1 MYFNSY
7 LVSGVTGKPSVLSK
21 VVHIVIHD
29 ATGSLKDHFKVMGDS
44 GFIEGSYT
52 FPDNLPPGNYTVSAF
67 TRWMEQF
74 DPFTYFQKSIRIV
87 DQDSEPLGRGKA
99 KEEVAFYLE
108 GGKLV
113 AGLTNKVAF
122 SLQAESGSYTG
133 GIYDSRGEQVANV
146 AFNEITPGF
155 QTGHFMLKP
164 DAREQYQLRYR
175 TDTLNE
181 YSHKLPTLTEQGA
194 ILSYQGQNGGNHR
207 FAIHATNDLT
217 GKDAPA
223 TYLLIRKGG
232 GLLLYAPIGTIK
244 KRGSLALIPSGDLPT
259 GMLEAILVDASGRR
273 LTTRWFNNESGSV
286 SLTVSGLNER
296 YGTREQAIVNLS
308 VNGSGSTD
316 GNFTVT
322 ITDRPMS
329 KIGSIVNML
338 MGLEALENE
347 ALSILRMHDPETFMM
362 ALPAGPMTK
371 AVPTEEDT
379 DDLESYVKLT
389 GKVTDTLGNQVLTEP
404 VKVMTY
410 ATSHDQLYFFDTEK
424 DGTFSVPVLFR
435 HNGEEE
441 FSYRIES
448 DREDLML
455 TFYDSLPE
463 IDKVAPSVPIPSKE
477 VIETMYKRKEISE
490 IYGVFDVSIADSSD
504 IDDPRTIYI
513 PDLTVNLDEYVR
525 LTDLKEAIREY
536 VSAAAVRKKGGKD
549 IIRVFNKQ
557 AKSFYPMPALTFIDG
572 HPVYDMDE
580 ALSMEMKDVK
590 KIDVIQNPVKLF
602 NYAEGVQRGVIFI
615 YTRGGDYTP
624 ASSPQRY
631 VASFKGLHVPKKA
644 EIPKISSGSSKPYFH
659 SQLAWVPDLKT
670 DKEGRA
676 TLEFETSDATG
687 TYYLTIS
694 GFTADGRP
702 VSYSASF
709 DVVYSPEQ

>member
-259 GMLEAILVDASGRR
+259 GMLEAILVDA
-273 LTTRWFNNESGSV
+273 
-286 SLTVSGLNER
+286 
-296 YGTREQAIVNLS
+296 
-308 VNGSGSTD
+308 
-316 GNFTVT
+316 
-322 ITDRPMS
+322 
-329 KIGSIVNML
+329 
-338 MGLEALENE
+338 
-347 ALSILRMHDPETFMM
+347 
-362 ALPAGPMTK
+362 
-371 AVPTEEDT
+371 
-379 DDLESYVKLT
+379 
-389 GKVTDTLGNQVLTEP
+389 
-404 VKVMTY
+404 
-410 ATSHDQLYFFDTEK
+410 
-424 DGTFSVPVLFR
+424 
-435 HNGEEE
+435 
-441 FSYRIES
+441 
-448 DREDLML
+448 
-455 TFYDSLPE
+455 
-463 IDKVAPSVPIPSKE
+463 
-477 VIETMYKRKEISE
+477 
-490 IYGVFDVSIADSSD
+490 
-504 IDDPRTIYI
+504 
-513 PDLTVNLDEYVR
+513 
-525 LTDLKEAIREY
+525 
-536 VSAAAVRKKGGKD
+536 
-549 IIRVFNKQ
+549 
-557 AKSFYPMPALTFIDG
+557 
-572 HPVYDMDE
+572 
-580 ALSMEMKDVK
+580 
-590 KIDVIQNPVKLF
+590 
-602 NYAEGVQRGVIFI
+602 
-615 YTRGGDYTP
+615 
-624 ASSPQRY
+624 
-631 VASFKGLHVPKKA
+631 
-644 EIPKISSGSSKPYFH
+644 
-659 SQLAWVPDLKT
+659 
-670 DKEGRA
+670 
-676 TLEFETSDATG
+676 
-687 TYYLTIS
+687 
-694 GFTADGRP
+694 
-702 VSYSASF
+702 
-709 DVVYSPEQ
+709 